1 MFCSVLNDG
10 LSFIFLLQGLLSSGD
25 QKLCLTSHQIQINE
39 LLPLKFCV
47 CVGGLLNRIWV
58 WIQRKDKG
66 TLVTGQQALDL
77 VLVSTT
83 AWGVQKNLVTPTE
96 NRVLIKNKV
105 GVGDSDSTWM
115 EVPAT
120 ASGCANASLGI

>member
-39 LLPLKFCV
+39 LLPLEFCV

-77 VLVSTT
+77 VLV
-83 AWGVQKNLVTPTE
+83 L
-96 NRVLIKNKV
+96 L
-105 GVGDSDSTWM
+105 
-115 EVPAT
+115 
-120 ASGCANASLGI
+120 LGEYRRT